1 MRMKNRHYQQVKLN
15 KEALSVG
22 EEEGSSVQR
31 EENRTSRKSIDLNS
45 QNRRVYFEASISYDQ
60 ARFGLIWEQRQN
72 ARKWKHALVRG
83 KLGFRSQQGSDRF
96 P

>member
-31 EENRTSRKSIDLNS
+31 EENRTSR
-45 QNRRVYFEASISYDQ
+45 RA
-60 ARFGLIWEQRQN
+60 LIWTVKIEEFILKQVSPMIRLD
-72 ARKWKHALVRG
+72 LVSYENRD
-83 KLGFRSQQGSDRF
+83 KMLENENM